1 MQRGILYQ
9 FKQDGKADVSYA
21 ILKASI
27 NSNFFFVNSLADFP
41 TPVAGVI
48 TLKDNVTYF
57 ITTTVDLLGN
67 RLVAGQNTTILGGS
81 SENCFLI
88 STGLDANTALL
99 SSNWSLPIRNLSITH
114 GTALN
119 LDATG
124 NANQVLDWFGVNFT
138 NCAKVGTIKNYSNFI
153 ITDSSLLNSA
163 NMVFDG
169 SFATIGFSQCL
180 FSGIAGQTT
189 LNFPSTLTITRRLR
203 IIFSSFIAFAGA
215 TAIYVDTNT
224 TFSNPSET
232 YILVN
237 VNFSGGATYTG
248 GVQYN
253 DNKASFKNCVGIIN
267 STTIANMYM
276 QGNSTPTIVSSL
288 GARYAMLGTTQV
300 SSLNQRFTHDAANNA
315 LVYSGTVTKVV
326 KIQFSVT
333 LTSGSN
339 NVIGIYV
346 GVNRSGTSIDPTADR
361 LSESEI
367 YLTTSGSR
375 PDAGFIQAVAT
386 LSTNDRVYVI
396 LQNASSATNITVSYM
411 NMVVEAA
418 ID

>member
-1 MQRGILYQ
+1 MQKGILNQ
-9 FKQDGKADVSYA
+9 FDSNGNVNTSYA
-21 ILKASI
+21 IFSAPI
-27 NSNFFFVNSLADFP
+27 NSNFSFINQKEDFP
-41 TPVAGVI
+41 ESINGVI
-48 TLKDNVTYF
+48 TLADNATYY
-57 ITTTVDLLGN
+57 ITSTVDLAGS
-67 RLVAGQNTTILGGS
+67 RLVAGQNTTILGAS
-81 SENCFLI
+81 SENCYLI
-88 STGLDANTALL
+88 STGLNANTALL
-99 SSNWSLPIRNLSITH
+99 TSNWSLPLRNLTITH
-114 GTALN
+114 GTAIN

-124 NANQVLDWFGVNFT
+124 NANQALDWFGVNFT
-138 NCAKVGTIKNYSNFI
+138 NCATVGTIKNYSNFI
-153 ITDSSLLNSA
+153 MTDSSLLSSA
-163 NMVFDG
+163 NMTFDG
-169 SFATIGFSQCL
+169 SFDTIGFSQCL

-203 IIFSSFIAFAGA
+203 VIFSSFIAFSGG

-267 STTIANMYM
+267 STTIGNMYM
-276 QGNSTPTIVSSL
+276 KDNATATVVSSS
-288 GARYAMLGTTQV
+288 GVRYPMAGTTQV
-300 SSLNQRFTHDAANNA
+300 ASLNQRFTHDSANNA
-315 LVYSGTVTKVV
+315 LKYIGTVTKVV
-326 KIQFSVT
+326 KVQFSLS

-346 GVNRSGTSIDPTADR
+346 GVNRAGTAIDATADR
-361 LSESEI
+361 ISESEI
-367 YLTTSGSR
+367 YLTSSGTR
-375 PDAGFIQAVAT
+375 PDTGFVQAVAT
-386 LSTNDRVYVI
+386 LATNDRVYVI
-396 LQNASSATNITVSYM
+396 IQNISAATNITVNFM